1 MDSATSV
8 PVIDIAPFLAGDPE
22 GIRDVVRQVGHACET
37 IGFLVLTGHGINP
50 VMQARTLQ
58 VGQEFFDLPEAEKL
72 RYHEV
77 SGTYLGY
84 NPMGSERVA
93 YSRGEKTP
101 PDLNA
106 NFTIGRVEID
116 EHDPYY
122 TSQAGKQIF
131 TPNVW
136 PSSPW

>member
-1 MDSATSV
+1 
-8 PVIDIAPFLAGDPE
+8 
-22 GIRDVVRQVGHACET
+22 
-37 IGFLVLTGHGINP
+37 
-50 VMQARTLQ
+50 
-58 VGQEFFDLPEAEKL
+58 
-72 RYHEV
+72 
-77 SGTYLGY
+77 
-84 NPMGSERVA
+84 MGSERVA

-131 TPNVW
+131 TPSCSARANI
-136 PSSPW
+136 SSTRFANCSVAR